1 MEVQILVAPGLGVQ
15 VGAGAVLIV
24 MALLH
29 LTGRM
34 GRLPLGGALVTA
46 GSRLWE
52 LTLRRPTRLGGYLF
66 GAGFVAVGGI

>member
-46 GSRLWE
+46 GSRL
-52 LTLRRPTRLGGYLF
+52 
-66 GAGFVAVGGI
+66 